1 MVSFDISFFILCSK
15 KNETCIA
22 CTKPVCSQLYNDDV
36 SLSET
41 WEKRWIQSTN
51 KGEAA
56 GKFVLSHGKFYGDAE
71 KDKGKNKGILLT
83 I

>member
-1 MVSFDISFFILCSK
+1 M
-15 KNETCIA
+15 
-22 CTKPVCSQLYNDDV
+22 

-71 KDKGKNKGILLT
+71 KDLGKKKLFILKFF
-83 I
+83 